1 MHKYT
6 FSLFDYCLFV
16 LWRYISKIH
25 WRMVKSA
32 IACSA
37 YFIVAFTYLPTVR
50 YQGNFWG
57 VKGDLTW

>member
-1 MHKYT
+1 MQKYT

-37 YFIVAFTYLPTVR
+37 CFIVAFTYLPTVR

-57 VKGDLTW
+57 

>member
-32 IACSA
+32 IACSSC
-37 YFIVAFTYLPTVR
+37 FTVAFTYLPTVR
-50 YQGNFWG
+50 YQRNFWG
-57 VKGDLTW
+57 